1 MGLKPEV
8 RRQPG
13 TQYRKPSC
21 TVESMRVARFAGLFV
36 SILAIWSLRL
46 LAQDYSIRVDVS
58 AALAKAPWFKV
69 QSRHFRVTGDA
80 DTKQLRRIAVDLE
93 EIRRQFLTVFPKN
106 AVSPVPTTVIVFRN
120 AKSFRLFFEPR
131 DAAGGV
137 YAGRD
142 RNYIVL
148 NAGEKRRLTV
158 YRDYIRMLLGDHV
171 LPLWLREGLA
181 DYYGSI
187 ENERY
192 SFGEDRTLQIG
203 YRIDAYEKLLQDRFF
218 LPVNQLFAVTDDS
231 PAYAGNVTK
240 NVFRAESWALVHML
254 HTPGFVDLLKR
265 LLELLVDKKPARES
279 FDAVYGVEPSLL
291 EAKLK
296 DYVKTSR
303 SSGWTYTRIPYCLCE
318 SKPNDWLQF
327 NFDRTQSY
335 VKDQGERKLTDA
347 EIRFY
352 IGDLLLHSGSLQEAA
367 AYLQDSLQLA
377 PQFAAAHASLAV
389 LRIQQGNYDEAKEHF
404 ERALA
409 LGSDNPLPYLF
420 YARLIRQQVTASTE
434 LSKEQLQNMQT
445 SLLKAVRFGPSLN
458 EAADL
463 LSEVDSL
470 LEQR

>member
-1 MGLKPEV
+1 
-8 RRQPG
+8 
-13 TQYRKPSC
+13 
-21 TVESMRVARFAGLFV
+21 MRVARFAGLLVF
-36 SILAIWSLRL
+36 ILAIWYLRP

-58 AALAKAPWFKV
+58 AALAKAPWFEV

-106 AVSPVPTTVIVFRN
+106 AASPVPTTVIVFRN
-120 AKSFRLFFEPR
+120 AKSFRLFLEPR

-148 NAGEKRRLTV
+148 NAGEKRRRTV
-158 YRDYIRMLLGDHV
+158 YHDYIRTLIGDHV

-218 LPVNQLFAVTDDS
+218 LPVNQLFAMTDDS
-231 PAYAGNVTK
+231 PAYVENIRK
-240 NVFRAESWALVHML
+240 NAFLAESWALVHML
-254 HTPGFVDLLKR
+254 HSSGFVNLLQR
-265 LLELLVDKKPARES
+265 LLELLVNKNPARES
-279 FDAVYGVEPSLL
+279 FDSVYGVEPGIL

-296 DYVKTSR
+296 DYVKN
-303 SSGWTYTRIPYCLCE
+303 SGWPYTQIPYCMCE

-335 VKDQGERKLTDA
+335 VRDQGERKLTDA
-347 EIRFY
+347 EVRFY
-352 IGDLLLHSGSLQEAA
+352 IGDLLLHSGSLQEAG
-367 AYLQDSLQLA
+367 AYLQDALQLA
-377 PQFAAAHASLAV
+377 PQFAATHASLAI
-389 LRIQQGNYDEAKEHF
+389 LRMRQGNYDEAKEHI

-409 LGSDNPLPYLF
+409 LGSDNPLPYFF
-420 YARLIRQQVTASTE
+420 YAQLIRQQVPASAELTE
-434 LSKEQLQNMQT
+434 EQLQNMQT
-445 SLLKAVRFGPSLN
+445 SLLNAVRFGPNLN
-458 EAADL
+458 EAVDL

-470 LEQR
+470 LGRR

>member
-1 MGLKPEV
+1 
-8 RRQPG
+8 
-13 TQYRKPSC
+13 
-21 TVESMRVARFAGLFV
+21 MRVARFAALFV
-36 SILAIWSLRL
+36 FILAIWYLRL
-46 LAQDYSIRVDVS
+46 SAQDYSIRVEVS
-58 AALAKAPWFKV
+58 AAVAKASWFEV

-106 AVSPVPTTVIVFRN
+106 AASPVPTTVIVFRN

-137 YAGRD
+137 YADLD

-148 NAGEKRRLTV
+148 NAGEKRRRSV
-158 YRDYIRMLLGDHV
+158 YRDYIHTLIGGHV

-192 SFGEDRTLQIG
+192 SFGEGRTLQVG
-203 YRIDAYEKLLQDRFF
+203 YTIYPYEKLLQDRFF
-218 LPVNQLFAVTDDS
+218 LPVNELFAMTDDS
-231 PAYAGNVTK
+231 PAYAEKGRK
-240 NVFRAESWALVHML
+240 SAFLAESWALVHML

-265 LLELLVDKKPARES
+265 LLELLVDKNPARES
-279 FDAVYGVEPSLL
+279 FDAAYGVEPSLL
-291 EAKLK
+291 QAKLK
-296 DYVKTSR
+296 DYIKTSR
-303 SSGWTYTRIPYCLCE
+303 SGGWTYTRIPYCLCE

-327 NFDRTQSY
+327 NFDRTQAY
-335 VKDQGERKLTDA
+335 VRDQGERKLTDA
-347 EIRFY
+347 EVRFY

-389 LRIQQGNYDEAKEHF
+389 LRIRQGNYDEAKEHI

-420 YARLIRQQVTASTE
+420 YAQLIRQQVTASTE
-434 LSKEQLQNMQT
+434 LTEEQLQNMQT
-445 SLLKAVRFGPSLN
+445 SLLNAVRFGPNLH
-458 EAADL
+458 EAVDL

>member
-1 MGLKPEV
+1 
-8 RRQPG
+8 
-13 TQYRKPSC
+13 
-21 TVESMRVARFAGLFV
+21 MRVARFAGLFV
-36 SILAIWSLRL
+36 LILAIFYVRP
-46 LAQDYSIRVDVS
+46 LAQEYSIRVEVS
-58 AALAKAPWFKV
+58 AALAKAPWFEV

-137 YAGRD
+137 YAGLD
-142 RNYIVL
+142 RNYIAL
-148 NAGEKRRLTV
+148 NAGEKRRRSV
-158 YRDYIRMLLGDHV
+158 YHDYIHTLSGDHV

-181 DYYGSI
+181 EYYASV

-203 YRIDAYEKLLQDRFF
+203 RPIYSHENLLRDRSF
-218 LPVNQLFAVTDDS
+218 LPVSKLFAMTDES
-231 PAYAGNVTK
+231 PAYAENDRK
-240 NVFRAESWALVHML
+240 SVFLAESWALVHML
-254 HTPGFVDLLKR
+254 HTPGFVDLLQR
-265 LLELLVDKKPARES
+265 LLELLVNKKPARES
-279 FDAVYGVEPSLL
+279 FDAVYGVAPSLL

-303 SSGWTYTRIPYCLCE
+303 SGGWTYTNIPYCLCD

-327 NFDRTQSY
+327 NFDRTLSY
-335 VKDQGERKLTDA
+335 VRDQGERKLTDA
-347 EIRFY
+347 EVRFY
-352 IGDLLLHSGSLQEAA
+352 IGDLLLHSGSLQQAE
-367 AYLQDSLQLA
+367 AYLQDALQLA

-389 LRIQQGNYDEAKEHF
+389 LRIRQENYDDAKVHI

-409 LGSDNPLPYLF
+409 LGTDNPLPYLF
-420 YARLIRQQVTASTE
+420 HARLIRQQVPEPTE
-434 LSKEQLQNMQT
+434 LTEEQLQNMQT
-445 SLLKAVRFGPSLN
+445 SLLNAVRFGPNLS
-458 EAADL
+458 EAVDL

-470 LEQR
+470 LKQR